1 MIYAPDVRN
10 VTTSSVMKS
19 LLTAADPGGVA
30 TGGGT
35 LHALSR
41 AGVKCHRC
49 GQLGHF
55 ARDCPWQPQ
64 LAASVG
70 GSLQRAG
77 RVAVPRD
84 GLNTLAQYDEHAPQA
99 AEIND
104 YATKEDVAYI
114 LARLNAFT
122 TSPAMAGTTLSQM
135 APLPSIPSTPPLI
148 VGGRKPEGYLYVGTP
163 PHGAPIWGSV
173 DTMSLSMMT
182 TNADAA
188 AVGHAEDQ

>member
-1 MIYAPDVRN
+1 MSQVWPTGPFCPRLPVAAAARRERRWFVAACWVGSR
-10 VTTSSVMKS
+10 TSK
-19 LLTAADPGGVA
+19 
-30 TGGGT
+30 
-35 LHALSR
+35 
-41 AGVKCHRC
+41 
-49 GQLGHF
+49 
-55 ARDCPWQPQ
+55 
-64 LAASVG
+64 
-70 GSLQRAG
+70 
-77 RVAVPRD
+77 
-84 GLNTLAQYDEHAPQA
+84 GLNALAQYDEQAPQA

-104 YATKEDVAYI
+104 YTTKEDVAYI

-148 VGGRKPEGYLYVGTP
+148 VSGRKQEGYLYVGTH

-188 AVGHAEDQ
+188 TVGHAEDQ